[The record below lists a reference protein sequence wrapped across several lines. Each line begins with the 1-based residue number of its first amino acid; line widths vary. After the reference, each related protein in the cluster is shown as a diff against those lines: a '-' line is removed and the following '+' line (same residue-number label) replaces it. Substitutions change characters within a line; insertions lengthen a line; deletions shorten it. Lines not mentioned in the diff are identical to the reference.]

1 MSKTRVY
8 ELAQQMGIDNKELMA
23 RLADMGA
30 PVSNHMAV
38 VEEVHVKA
46 LSGHAQTTVK
56 EVSQEEVRVK
66 PTLIRRRASK
76 VEPAPESAPA
86 EAAPAAAP
94 VAEVAAEPAQ
104 PAKAEPEAAAKPTRP
119 VTEPVRARI
128 IEAAPVAKPAP
139 VAATAPAEKPAPV
152 EKPAPAAAPA
162 EKPAPAAPAAA
173 ATAAAPAEKPAPI
186 AAEAAAEKPAPAAAT
201 PAAEPQAQTLEA
213 SAKPAVKPQAAPAPA
228 AAQAAAPAAAKV
240 EPDLDKPTATRA
252 KILGRVEIPI
262 PAQRPTERREY
273 QRTPGPGERPAPR
286 PGVPRGVERPGTERP
301 APRPGAPR
309 PATSGRPGE
318 RPAPGSRPGERPSGP
333 SRGPDRPAP
342 LAPID
347 TAALAEERRKG
358 RKAAPAAPVTDFSK
372 TGKKG
377 APVVKK
383 KEAFKKPDLLDKRER
398 VFEPGPRS
406 KGKKRFVEKVQIG
419 KKTEIT
425 TPKAIKRIIKITE
438 SITVGELA
446 KRMGI
451 KATDLIRALMK
462 MGVMATINHP
472 LDFDTATLLATEF
485 GYEIENVAL
494 DVDEML
500 EAEPDTPESLIKRPP
515 VVTIMG
521 HVDHGKTSLLDAIRE
536 ANVIAGEAGGI
547 TQHIGA
553 YDVELNGRKI
563 TFLDTPGHEAF
574 TAMRARGAKVTDI
587 VILVVAADDGVM
599 PQTREAVNH
608 SKAAGVPIIVAIN
621 KIDKP
626 DASPGKVKQEL
637 MEFGLISEE
646 WGGETIF
653 VEVSAKKRINLESLL
668 EMILLQ
674 ADVLELKANP
684 DKPARGTIVEAKLDK
699 GRGPVATV
707 LVQEGTLK
715 GGDYFVAGVHYG
727 RVRAMQNDRGEKVLA
742 AGPAMPVEVIGFTG
756 VPDAGDTFVA
766 LADEKQAKEIATHR
780 QIKLRETELA
790 KHSKLSLEQLYEK
803 IQKGEVKDLNTIV
816 KGDVQG
822 SVEAV
827 AESLRK
833 LTTAAIRL
841 NVLHASVGAI
851 TETDVNLAS
860 ASNAIILGFNVRPEV
875 KAAALAEKE
884 GVDVRLY
891 NIIYDAVDDIK
902 KAMEGL
908 LEPTFKEKNL
918 GRAEIRETFSVPKHG
933 MVAGSY
939 VTDGKIVR
947 NAQVRLLRDNMV
959 VFEGKLSSLRRFK
972 DDVKEVA
979 TGYECGISLE
989 NYNDIK
995 IGDIIECFEMEKF
1008 AGKL

>member
-23 RLADMGA
+23 RLADIGV
-30 PVSNHMAV
+30 PVKNHMAV
-38 VEEVHVKA
+38 IEDADVKA
-46 LSGHAQTTVK
+46 LSAPAPSTPK
-56 EVSQEEVRVK
+56 DVSQEEVRVK
-66 PTLIRRRASK
+66 PTLIRRRAK
-76 VEPAPESAPA
+76 VAEPAA
-86 EAAPAAAP
+86 EASSVEEALAPPAPREPETAAP
-94 VAEVAAEPAQ
+94 VEAPAVVAP
-104 PAKAEPEAAAKPTRP
+104 PK
-119 VTEPVRARI
+119 PVRETMKSAII
-128 IEAAPVAKPAP
+128 IEAAPVKPAAPAPKPLEAAAPAAP
-139 VAATAPAEKPAPV
+139 VAAAEPTAPAPAPT
-152 EKPAPAAAPA
+152 APVA
-162 EKPAPAAPAAA
+162 AAPAAA
-173 ATAAAPAEKPAPI
+173 APAPQKEAPAAAAAPSAPEVPIAAAPAS
-186 AAEAAAEKPAPAAAT
+186 AAEQVAPRTEPEPDKAT
-201 PAAEPQAQTLEA
+201 P
-213 SAKPAVKPQAAPAPA
+213 
-228 AAQAAAPAAAKV
+228 
-240 EPDLDKPTATRA
+240 TRA
-252 KILGRVEIPI
+252 RILGRVEIPGI
-262 PAQRPTERREY
+262 TQQRPAERREY
-273 QRTPGPGERPAPR
+273 QRPAPGTERPASR
-286 PGVPRGVERPGTERP
+286 PGAPRGVERPGTERP
-301 APRPGAPR
+301 TPR
-309 PATSGRPGE
+309 PAGARPAGAPRPGE
-318 RPAPGSRPGERPSGP
+318 RPAPGRPMDRPGGP
-333 SRGPDRPAP
+333 RPDRPAP
-342 LAPID
+342 LAPVD
-347 TAALAEERRKG
+347 PGALADERRKG
-358 RKAAPAAPVTDFSK
+358 RKAPAAAP
-372 TGKKG
+372 GKKG

-406 KGKKRFVEKVQIG
+406 GKGKKKYVEKVQIG

-425 TPKAIKRIIKITE
+425 TPKAIKRIIKISE

-472 LDFDTATLLATEF
+472 LDFETATILATDF

-494 DVDEML
+494 DVDEIM
-500 EAEPDTPESLIKRPP
+500 ESEPDAPESLVKRPP

-521 HVDHGKTSLLDAIRE
+521 HVDHGNTSLLDAIRE

-553 YDVELNGRKI
+553 YDVELNGKKI

-574 TAMRARGAKVTDI
+574 TAMRARGARVTDI

-626 DASPGKVKQEL
+626 EASPGKVKQEL
-637 MEFGLISEE
+637 MEFGLVAEE
-646 WGGETIF
+646 WGGDTIF
-653 VEVSAKKRINLESLL
+653 VEVSAKKKINLESLL
-668 EMILLQ
+668 EMVLLQ

-684 DKPARGTIVEAKLDK
+684 DKAARGTIVEAKLDK

-715 GGDYFVAGVHYG
+715 VGDFFVAGVHSG
-727 RVRAMQNDRGEKVLA
+727 RVRAMQNYRGDKMLS

-756 VPDAGDTFVA
+756 VPDAGDVYVA
-766 LADEKQAKEIATHR
+766 MSDEKQAKEIANHR
-780 QIKLRETELA
+780 QMKLREAELA

-833 LTTAAIRL
+833 LTTDAIRL

-908 LEPTFKEKNL
+908 LEPTFKEKFL

-959 VFEGKLSSLRRFK
+959 VYEGKLSSLRRFK
-972 DDVKEVA
+972 DDVKDVA

-995 IGDIIECFEMEKF
+995 IGDIIEAFEMEKF

>member
-23 RLADMGA
+23 RLAEAG
-30 PVSNHMAV
+30 VQVKNHMAV
-38 VEEVHVKA
+38 LEDSDIKA
-46 LSGHAQTTVK
+46 VSAPAQTPHK

-66 PTLIRRRASK
+66 PTLIRRRA
-76 VEPAPESAPA
+76 
-86 EAAPAAAP
+86 
-94 VAEVAAEPAQ
+94 
-104 PAKAEPEAAAKPTRP
+104 KAVEPEAAAEAAAPAEPEQVEAPQPPVVEKAPVEEAPKRP
-119 VTEPVRARI
+119 EPVRARI
-128 IEAAPVAKPAP
+128 IEAAPAPKPAAKPEAQ
-139 VAATAPAEKPAPV
+139 
-152 EKPAPAAAPA
+152 
-162 EKPAPAAPAAA
+162 APAAPAVKEEKPAA
-173 ATAAAPAEKPAPI
+173 AQKAAPEAPVATEKPAAEAPKAEAAPAAPTPAPEAAKPAEAP
-186 AAEAAAEKPAPAAAT
+186 AAEAAPAKAP
-201 PAAEPQAQTLEA
+201 EA
-213 SAKPAVKPQAAPAPA
+213 
-228 AAQAAAPAAAKV
+228 AAAKP
-240 EPDLDKPTATRA
+240 EPEPDKPTATRA
-252 KILGRVEIPI
+252 RILGRVEIPI
-262 PAQRPTERREY
+262 PTQRPAERREY
-273 QRTPGPGERPAPR
+273 QRPAQGERPAPR
-286 PGVPRGVERPGTERP
+286 PGMPRGVERPGTERP
-301 APRPGAPR
+301 APRPGA
-309 PATSGRPGE
+309 GRPGE
-318 RPAPGSRPGERPSGP
+318 RPTGP
-333 SRGPDRPAP
+333 RPDRPAP
-342 LAPID
+342 LAPVEPPPLLD
-347 TAALAEERRKG
+347 DRG
-358 RKAAPAAPVTDFSK
+358 RKRKPAPGAAPDFGK
-372 TGKKG
+372 NAKKG
-377 APVVKK
+377 APAAGKGKK
-383 KEAFKKPDLLDKRER
+383 DSFKDMLDKRER

-406 KGKKRFVEKVQIG
+406 KGKKGRYVEKVQIG

-425 TPKAIKRIIKITE
+425 VPKAIKRIIKISE

-462 MGVMATINHP
+462 LGVMATINHP
-472 LDFDTATLLATEF
+472 LDFDTATLLATDF

-494 DVDEML
+494 DVDELL
-500 EAEPDTPESLIKRPP
+500 EAEPDNPEAMQKRPP

-521 HVDHGKTSLLDAIRE
+521 HVDHGKTSLLDAIRQ

-553 YDVELNGRKI
+553 YDVELKGQKI

-626 DASPGKVKQEL
+626 EANPSKVKQEL
-637 MEFGLISEE
+637 MEFGLVSEE

-653 VEVSAKKRINLESLL
+653 VEVSAKKQLNLESLL
-668 EMILLQ
+668 EMVLLQ

-684 DKPARGTIVEAKLDK
+684 DKTARGTVVEAKLDK

-715 GGDYFVAGVHYG
+715 AGDYFVAGVHFG
-727 RVRAMQNDRGEKVLA
+727 RVRAMQNDRGDKVLA
-742 AGPAMPVEVIGFTG
+742 AGPAMPVEVIGFNG
-756 VPDAGDTFVA
+756 VPDAGDIFVA
-766 LADEKQAKEIATHR
+766 MADEKQAKEIANHR
-780 QIKLRETELA
+780 QMKLRESELA

-833 LTTAAIRL
+833 LTTDAIRL

-908 LEPTFKEKNL
+908 LEPTFKEKYL
-918 GRAEIRETFSVPKHG
+918 GRAEIREVFSVPKAG

-939 VTDGKIVR
+939 VTDGKIIR
-947 NAQVRLLRDNMV
+947 NAQVRLLRDNVV
-959 VFEGKLSSLRRFK
+959 VFEGKLGSLRRFK

-979 TGYECGISLE
+979 TGYECGMSLE
-989 NYNDIK
+989 SYNDLK
-995 IGDIIECFEMEKF
+995 IGDIFECFEMEKV